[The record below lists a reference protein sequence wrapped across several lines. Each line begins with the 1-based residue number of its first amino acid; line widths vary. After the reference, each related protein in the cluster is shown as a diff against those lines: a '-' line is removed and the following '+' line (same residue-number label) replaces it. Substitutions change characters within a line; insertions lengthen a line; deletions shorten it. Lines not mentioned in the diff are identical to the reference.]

1 MCSLLS
7 RASFYSINI
16 TKVDKVFQR
25 PSHQDGKDLNL
36 HDFISEIQLRKKSMI
51 VINFGKIGPQMS
63 LSVASK
69 SYC

>member
-1 MCSLLS
+1 M
-7 RASFYSINI
+7 
-16 TKVDKVFQR
+16 FQR